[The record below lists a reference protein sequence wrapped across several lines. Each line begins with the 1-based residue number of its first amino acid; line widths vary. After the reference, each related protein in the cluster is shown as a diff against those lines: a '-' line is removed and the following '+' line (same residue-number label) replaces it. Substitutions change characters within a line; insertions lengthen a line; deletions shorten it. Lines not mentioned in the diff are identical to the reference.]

1 MFSEESLLENQ
12 KKEAEGSALAALIR
26 SDIERVSLCE
36 ILDRILNKGAVVAG
50 EVTISVADVDLISL
64 DLSMV
69 LAGVAMRTKKRQ
81 QESVKVVGDK

>member
-1 MFSEESLLENQ
+1 MFSEESLLQNQ
-12 KKEAEGSALAALIR
+12 KEEAEGSALAALIR

-64 DLSMV
+64 DLRMLLTS
-69 LAGVAMRTKKRQ
+69 VATHSKKRQ
-81 QESVKVVGDK
+81 PESITVVGDK

>member
-64 DLSMV
+64 DLSLV
-69 LAGVAMRTKKRQ
+69 LAGVAMRIKKRQ
-81 QESVKVVGDK
+81 PESITVVGDK